1 MPLVQSVFLFHL
13 YILVTC
19 WMLIFWPYGC
29 FFPFKC
35 QVVRINTIDDFHFCF
50 IRIVFQML
58 FKVPELPQ
66 TLPLAQVYTIFTF
79 MCHKTFSSRS
89 FSLPLTNV
97 VRQILWFP
105 DGFFLI
111 VQQNHKPNYG
121 SSRKSASS
129 NLHLQLCTRER
140 EREREIW
147 SVLCWWPGLPITLSL
162 GSAGPATYISSR
174 IALSYAI

>member
-1 MPLVQSVFLFHL
+1 
-13 YILVTC
+13 
-19 WMLIFWPYGC
+19 MLIFWPYGC

-79 MCHKTFSSRS
+79 ICHKTFSSRS

-140 EREREIW
+140 ERNLKCAMLVARTSYHSQPGFSW
-147 SVLCWWPGLPITLSL
+147 TSYLYFFKNSPLLCYLAQSSILDLS
-162 GSAGPATYISSR
+162 
-174 IALSYAI
+174 